1 MCLVLFGPAPADIEV
16 ERMRA
21 AVTPGSSEGSLRD
34 MLPGGSTANMR
45 LAAGRDSNATSL
57 GGSSL
62 AGAR

>member
-1 MCLVLFGPAPADIEV
+1 
-16 ERMRA
+16 MRA

-45 LAAGRDSNATSL
+45 LGRDSNATSA